1 MINAD
6 PLLGTLRA
14 PKLAVIT
21 VYVGAIA
28 AAELLTAFVSPPA
41 GIAMHALVLVALL
54 NHTMLLGPEPG
65 AREQATVAP
74 TRTIIPVLVLLPLLR
89 MFTLALPTRE
99 ISTLF
104 WYVLIGAPLITA
116 IVFVARYTRFS
127 PVDAQIWEWSRAQG
141 FFGAVGVP
149 LGLIAYATFHEAP
162 VVASRDIPYLLIG
175 FGILLVCDGLLLELV
190 FRALLQ
196 PRMCALYGEWRGI
209 VATAVLSGIFSAGAG
224 SPVAMV
230 FGFGIGLVFGWYAL
244 RHRSIMGVSI
254 AHGLIAIMTVLVLPN
269 V

>member
-6 PLLGTLRA
+6 PLLRTLRA

-21 VYVGAIA
+21 VYIGAIA
-28 AAELLTAFVSPPA
+28 AAELLTAFVSPGA
-41 GIAMHALVLVALL
+41 GIAAHGLLLFALL

-65 AREQATVAP
+65 SGEPLSVAP
-74 TRTIIPVLVLLPLLR
+74 TRTIIPILVLLPVLR
-89 MFTLALPTRE
+89 MFTVAVPTRE

-104 WYVLIGAPLITA
+104 WYLVIGAPLLTA
-116 IVFVARYTRFS
+116 IVFVARYARFS
-127 PVDAQIWEWSRAQG
+127 PVDSQIWEWSRAQG
-141 FFGAVGVP
+141 FFGALGVP
-149 LGLIAYATFHEAP
+149 LGILAYATFHEVP

-175 FGILLVCDGLLLELV
+175 FAILLVCDGLLVELV

-196 PRMCALYGEWRGI
+196 PRMCALYGERRGI
-209 VATAVLSGIFSAGAG
+209 VGTAVLSGAFSAGAG
-224 SPVAMV
+224 SLFAML
-230 FGFGIGLVFGWYAL
+230 FGFILGLVFGWWVSK
-244 RHRSIMGVSI
+244 HRSILGVST